1 MKKLFTGNIPTKLM
15 ALVMAVALWFYAINR
30 HTGDLTATVSLTV
43 TVPEGITIV
52 EQSTGEITIHLQ
64 GPQNVID
71 TIDGMIKDR
80 KISARYALKES
91 PDVIEDQLKQSI
103 FIRREHLDLPPSVK
117 LLSVYPDKIDV
128 VLGKLQRKKLKVVLQ
143 KKGEPAIGYSVANE
157 FIFPGEVEVTGPLN
171 ALKEASSINTV
182 PIDIGGIS
190 GEQNRTFPWRIG
202 IDQKVTVKRGDKT
215 ISVPVVC
222 DEDVRIWLQIME
234 QQDTRVFGKIKI
246 KIIGPPEYPYLI
258 KLQDEF
264 ADVKV
269 KGPKLLLDKLNA
281 DDIILYIDVTSLKP
295 PGPYKQ
301 PVKSIL
307 PKNIELM
314 DKLPEVHLDIRE
326 TLRSVEVR

>member
-246 KIIGPPEYPYLI
+246 KIIGPPAYPYLI

-269 KGPKLLLDKLNA
+269 KGPKLLLDKLNT

-307 PKNIELM
+307 PKNVELM